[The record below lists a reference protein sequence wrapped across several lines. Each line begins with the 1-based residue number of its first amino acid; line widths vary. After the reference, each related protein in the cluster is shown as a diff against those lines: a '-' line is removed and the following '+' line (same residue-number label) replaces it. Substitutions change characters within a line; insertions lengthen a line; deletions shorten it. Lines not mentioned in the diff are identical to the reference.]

1 VKKRTSGLEIPDV
14 DEILEIVFEKE
25 SQRTAAHPEWPIE
38 NKAIFEPFRELCLA
52 LGAEDI
58 YAELGKMILSKED
71 MADVVASQER
81 VKAYIIERLLTQHSV
96 DRGLLRRVYEALA
109 QEDAPSFDFSLSRQ
123 MATNLPNRCPVMS
136 FLRLSPFLH
145 PQDRLDLFNR
155 AYVSLVSNFPQSQ
168 RHSQMLNR
176 LPLVFSMTVRLP
188 NRRPDKSAVP
198 NFSRQYLSARSV
210 WLILLAFL
218 HPQDTTLP
226 RLSSAAAATFV
237 FPHVQRQSQC
247 APGSSDGT
255 NSITVRCPK
264 TLPDKSLT
272 LPIAASNNSAPYACP
287 AKLPR
292 RRIQHKGR
300 GYQYSTRAR
309 RLGNPYCS
317 TEGAF

>member
-1 VKKRTSGLEIPDV
+1 MRLPAFLINQLWCPADFEFSTPTVEPTRLRTSSC
-14 DEILEIVFEKE
+14 K
-25 SQRTAAHPEWPIE
+25 HP
-38 NKAIFEPFRELCLA
+38 
-52 LGAEDI
+52 
-58 YAELGKMILSKED
+58 
-71 MADVVASQER
+71 QER
-81 VKAYIIERLLTQHSV
+81 VCPQVSEVSITLVSRPQSQRQTQK
-96 DRGLLRRVYEALA
+96 
-109 QEDAPSFDFSLSRQ
+109 DAPSFDFSLSRQ